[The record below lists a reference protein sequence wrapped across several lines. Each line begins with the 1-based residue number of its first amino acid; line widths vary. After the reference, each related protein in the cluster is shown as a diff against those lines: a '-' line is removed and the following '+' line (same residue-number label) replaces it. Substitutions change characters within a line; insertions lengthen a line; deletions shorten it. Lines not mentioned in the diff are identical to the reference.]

1 MSPELEKGMR
11 CLKAFTEL
19 HEYIQEKDIGG
30 ECIMRVNSQAQKV
43 QPGDEIYTDH
53 LFFCFEFPIE
63 YANMCTQVYYPEAV
77 ECFKGLDV
85 TRVEII
91 PQIAAGNRYKSSDID
106 TEKCGLLV
114 VIPSTL
120 WADASSWVFYNA
132 RDIAQGL
139 IDDVAIFTADLVMQ
153 IHELISTIS
162 TATNAVGKLISDD
175 PEDSNYMVSY
185 KED

>member
-1 MSPELEKGMR
+1 MNPELEKGMR

-19 HEYIQEKDIGG
+19 HEYIQDKDIGG
-30 ECIMRVNSQAQKV
+30 ECIMRVNSQAQKA

-53 LFFCFEFPIE
+53 LFFYFEFPIE
-63 YANMCTQVYYPEAV
+63 YQSMCTQVYYPEAV
-77 ECFKGLDV
+77 ECFKDLTV

-91 PQIAAGNRYKSSDID
+91 PKIAAGNRYKSTDIAQ
-106 TEKCGLLV
+106 EKCALLI
-114 VIPSTL
+114 VIPATL
-120 WADASSWVFYNA
+120 WSHASSWVFYNA
-132 RDIAQGL
+132 RDIAQGR

-162 TATNAVGKLISDD
+162 TTTNAAGKLISDD